1 MESKMDSKKT
11 KKSTRKQKQRNKL
24 IVFGVEVVLLIVVV
38 AGLAIFTKL
47 ASLYNKVETGEKLD
61 NSEAGINDI
70 DTEQA
75 EVLKGYTNIALFG
88 LDNRTVGNYE
98 SGRSDTIMVASIN
111 NETKEVK
118 LVSVYRDTYL
128 SVGGGKYNKANTAYS
143 YGGIKQAVQMLNTN
157 LDLDITQY
165 VCVDWT
171 AVIETIDA
179 LGGIEID
186 LTSAEVTQLN
196 KYLKDVD
203 AVTGQTTEKIKSSGV
218 QTLNGSQATTYAR
231 IRKTSGN
238 DYRRASRQRIVLE
251 AMLNKAKD
259 ADVNTLLNI
268 CENIFDDIQTNLTLA
283 EILDLAMDVR
293 EYEIS
298 STSGFPFDLVNRSLS
313 GSGDSVVPV
322 SLTNNVSK
330 LHEYLFGTADYV
342 PSLSVRAINDTII
355 DKTGVDENTTPYDM
369 DQYNDTSGQNGTVF
383 D

>member
-171 AVIETIDA
+171 AVIEAIDA

-203 AVTGQTTEKIKSSGV
+203 AVTGQTTEKIKNAGL

-298 STSGFPFDLVNRSLS
+298 STSGFPFDLVNRTIS
-313 GSGDSVVPV
+313 GSGDSVIPV

>member
-1 MESKMDSKKT
+1 MESKMESKKT

-24 IVFGVEVVLLIVVV
+24 IVFGVEVILLIVVV
-38 AGLAIFTKL
+38 VGLAVFTKL
-47 ASLYNKVETGEKLD
+47 ASLYDKVETGEKMD

-88 LDNRTVGNYE
+88 LDNRSVGNYE

-111 NETKEVK
+111 NETKEIK

-203 AVTGQTTEKIKSSGV
+203 AVTGQTTEKIKNAGL

-293 EYEIS
+293 MYEIS
-298 STSGFPFDLVNRSLS
+298 STSGFPFDLVNRTIS
-313 GSGDSVVPV
+313 GSGDSVIPV